1 MKELSFI
8 DSTVLREIVKKV
20 LTVGRDKK
28 QSAVISFNK
37 NVIDP
42 FTTLFD
48 AAISE
53 LDHDG
58 WKANEMMRQC
68 QKALTNHI
76 GSMHQQILGNISGWC
91 DLGTGGVVDL
101 INEQS
106 KIIAEV
112 KNKYNTLSG
121 GKLAEQYWSLER
133 LISPKTSVYKG
144 FTAYFVN
151 IIPKT
156 PHRFDLPFTPSDKER
171 GLKCPENPNIRI
183 IDGASFYALATGQ
196 NDALQQLFDLLP
208 YLIED
213 IYQNDFNECEFSL
226 KSKEEYSSYF
236 QMAFDD

>member
-8 DSTVLREIVKKV
+8 DSKVLREIVRKV

-28 QSAVISFNK
+28 KSVLQSFNK

-53 LDHDG
+53 SDHDA
-58 WKANEMMRQC
+58 WKTSEMMRQC
-68 QKALTNHI
+68 QKTLTNHI
-76 GSMHQQILGNISGWC
+76 GSMHQQILGNVPGWS

-101 INEQS
+101 NNQEK
-106 KIIAEV
+106 KIIAEI
-112 KNKYNTLSG
+112 KNKYNTVSG
-121 GKLAEQYWSLER
+121 GKLADQYWSLER

-144 FTAYFVN
+144 NIAYFVN

-156 PHRFDLPFTPSDKER
+156 PQRFDLPFTPSDKER

-183 IDGASFYALATGQ
+183 IDGASFYALVTGQ
-196 NDALQQLFDLLP
+196 DDALQQLFELLP

-213 IYQNDFNECEFSL
+213 IYQNDFNEQDFSL
-226 KSKEEYSSYF
+226 ESKEEYGSYF